1 MAMKVLVTFAVE
13 AEFAPW
19 RRRHSFD
26 PVEMPTPIGRKS
38 HAVYRGVVL
47 GNNVVVLLTGI
58 GWEASK
64 TANRPRYVLRELLK
78 LEPDLC
84 ISSGLAGG
92 LASDLQ
98 AGEIVAARA
107 LSLRTGGDVI
117 QCNSNLVRMAEE
129 AGARVKRMQVTET
142 HIISEV
148 STKASLSA
156 FADFVDMEGYYILQ
170 IVDGTKVPAI
180 SVRSISDTHED
191 NLPLGIEKVVDRDG
205 HIQTLPLLKLLL
217 RRPSQIPSL
226 VDFGSKSRGAAASL
240 ADFLDRFLEV
250 LDGNISEAQVKR
262 ESVTAR

>member
-1 MAMKVLVTFAVE
+1 MKILVTLAVE

-26 PVEMPTPIGRKS
+26 PVDMPTPIGLKS
-38 HAVYRGVVL
+38 RNLYRGVVF
-47 GNNVVVLLTGI
+47 GNSVDVLLTGI
-58 GWEASK
+58 GWETSK

-117 QCNSNLVRMAEE
+117 QCNSNLVRLGEE
-129 AGARVKRMQVTET
+129 AGGRGKRMQVTET
-142 HIISEV
+142 QIISEP
-148 STKASLSA
+148 STKATLSR

-170 IVDGTKVPAI
+170 IVSGTKIPAI
-180 SVRSISDTHED
+180 SVRAISDTRED
-191 NLPLGIEKVVDRDG
+191 NLPLGLEKIVDRGG
-205 HIQTLPLLKLLL
+205 HIQTLPLLNILL
-217 RRPSQIPSL
+217 RL
-226 VDFGSKSRGAAASL
+226 
-240 ADFLDRFLEV
+240 
-250 LDGNISEAQVKR
+250 
-262 ESVTAR
+262 